1 VRLHLVSAPF
11 HAVVHDDPLGPY
23 RALALRVIS
32 VAVRDLIAPG
42 HSVSDRNS
50 ARAFLSGSR
59 MLTHWCKLA
68 DIDPEAIRKQM
79 GVAEETQRMVSER
92 IPSGSVVD

>member
-1 VRLHLVSAPF
+1 MRLHLVSGPF

-42 HSVSDRNS
+42 HSLSERNS

-68 DIDPEAIRKQM
+68 DIDPEAIREQTQ
-79 GVAEETQRMVSER
+79 GIVEESDARLRKGHRAVSW
-92 IPSGSVVD
+92 